1 MKQRH
6 TAVILAVL
14 VVLLL
19 SSIVL
24 VTIMN
29 REPSSS
35 TTPRYTCTVVNA
47 YPHDRNAF
55 TEGLV
60 IADGVLYE
68 STGLYGSSTL
78 RRVDLE
84 TGNVLQEVAL
94 PNQFFGE
101 GITIVNDTIIQLTY
115 REHMGFI
122 YDKNSLSL
130 LSNFSYSTEGW
141 GITFD
146 GNRLIMSDGTD
157 NLYFLDPATHQNIGH
172 VAVHDG
178 NISVSELNELEYVKG
193 DVYANIWP
201 QQKIAIINP
210 ETGQVKAWINLTQL
224 ENSMALNAENVSNGI
239 AYDAKNDKLFVTGK
253 NWPQLFEIKL
263 VPSN

>member
-1 MKQRH
+1 MKQLP

-29 REPSSS
+29 KEPSSF

-84 TGNVLQEVAL
+84 TGNVLQEVTL

-122 YDKNSLSL
+122 YDKNSLNL
-130 LSNFSYSTEGW
+130 LSNFTYSTEGW

-146 GNRLIMSDGTD
+146 GNRLIMSNGTD
-157 NLYFLDPATHQNIGH
+157 NLTFLDPATHQNIGH
-172 VAVHDG
+172 VEVHDG

-193 DVYANIWP
+193 DVYANIWL

-210 ETGQVKAWINLTQL
+210 KTGQVKAWIDLTQL
-224 ENSMALNAENVSNGI
+224 ENPMALNAENVSNGI
-239 AYDAKNDKLFVTGK
+239 AYDAKNDTLFVTGK

>member
-6 TAVILAVL
+6 TAVILTVL
-14 VVLLL
+14 VGLLL

-101 GITIVNDTIIQLTY
+101 GITIINDTIIQLTY
-115 REHMGFI
+115 QEHMGFI
-122 YDKNSLSL
+122 YDKYSLSL

-157 NLYFLDPATHQNIGH
+157 NLIFLDPATHQNIGH

-193 DVYANIWP
+193 DVYANIWT

-224 ENSMALNAENVSNGI
+224 ENSWALYAENVSNGI
-239 AYDAKNDKLFVTGK
+239 AYDAKNDRLFVTGK

>member
-6 TAVILAVL
+6 IAVILAVL

-19 SSIVL
+19 SGIVL
-24 VTIMN
+24 VSTMN
-29 REPSSS
+29 REPPSS
-35 TTPRYTCTVVNA
+35 TTPRYTGSVVNA

-55 TEGLV
+55 TEGLA

-68 STGLYGSSTL
+68 STGLYGRSTL

-101 GITIVNDTIIQLTY
+101 GITIINDTIIQLTY

-122 YDKNSLSL
+122 YDKNSLNM

-146 GNRLIMSDGTD
+146 GNRLIMSNGTD
-157 NLYFLDPATHQNIGH
+157 KLYFLDPATHQNIGH
-172 VAVHDG
+172 VEVHDG

-224 ENSMALNAENVSNGI
+224 ESSMALNAENVPNGI